1 MIYLNIG
8 SNLPS
13 TNGGREDNIK
23 KAIKYLEELD
33 LNLIKISSVYE
44 TPSYPNKSDPKFLN
58 LCVKLTTKLKP
69 SDFLYKIK
77 EIELKLG
84 RIRSKKNEPRTC
96 DIDIIDY
103 NGEIIKNDSLKI
115 PHPKSHLRN
124 FVIYPL
130 KEIEPE
136 WIHPIYKKKID
147 KFFINLD
154 KNSHNEITRLGKSD
168 ILQS

>member
-8 SNLPS
+8 SNLPLS
-13 TNGGREDNIK
+13 IQDRKDNIK
-23 KAIKYLEELD
+23 KAVKHLKD
-33 LNLIKISSVYE
+33 LTLKLIKISSFYE
-44 TPSYPNKSDPKFLN
+44 TPSYPNKSDPRFINLCIKLETNLKPLMFLN
-58 LCVKLTTKLKP
+58 C
-69 SDFLYKIK
+69 IK
-77 EIELKLG
+77 EIEKKLG
-84 RIRSKKNEPRTC
+84 RIRLKKNEPRTC

-103 NGEIIKNDSLKI
+103 NGEIINNIDLII
-115 PHPKSHLRN
+115 PHPKLHLRN

-136 WIHPIYKKKID
+136 WQHPVYNKKID
-147 KFFINLD
+147 DFFLELD

>member
-13 TNGGREDNIK
+13 NEGGRKKNII
-23 KAIKYLEELD
+23 KAIDYLKELK
-33 LNLIKISSVYE
+33 LNLIKISNFYE
-44 TPSYPNKSDPKFLN
+44 TPSYPDKSHPKFLN
-58 LCVKLTTKLKP
+58 LCIKLETNLKP
-69 SDFLYKIK
+69 LIFLNKIK

-84 RIRSKKNEPRTC
+84 RKRLKKNEPRTC

-103 NGEIIKNDSLKI
+103 NGKIIENPDLII
-115 PHPKSHLRN
+115 PHPKLHLRN

-130 KEIEPE
+130 KEIEPN
-136 WIHPIYKKKID
+136 WKHPIFNKKID
-147 KFFINLD
+147 IFFLELD

-168 ILQS
+168 IL